1 MSWSDTATEVIN
13 RIHQQQIK
21 SGETDKNRIAK
32 AIDEAYPFGERAMW
46 PYKAWL
52 TARRKYFSRTGLPL
66 RERRTPATSQGWKQE
81 GLFS

>member
-1 MSWSDTATEVIN
+1 VSWSDTATEVIN
-13 RIHQQQIK
+13 RIYQQQVK
-21 SGETDKNRIAK
+21 SGETDKARIAK

-52 TARRKYFSRTGLPL
+52 AARRKYFSRAGLPL
-66 RERRTPATSQGWKQE
+66 RDTRNPATKVGWKQG